1 LGLEAGAIREA
12 CAAVQTGG
20 VAVLRIL
27 LSLEQRQAS
36 FPLPS
41 PHEDTTLDAY
51 YAVYQSGAELLGVGL
66 TPAAALQ
73 DAERWS
79 DRALPSLTSYGLDGP
94 RGETRGAYYLR
105 PCTPELYAA
114 VQARGRSIPYAVNEE
129 GYLAVLDPHEA

>member
-1 LGLEAGAIREA
+1 MSEEGTLSIVRRGSGYQVRYASNNPYDPERPPHACPDEETLSGFLYHLGLEAGAIREA

-27 LSLEQRQAS
+27 LSLGQRQAS

-73 DAERWS
+73 DAERGS
-79 DRALPSLTSYGLDGP
+79 A
-94 RGETRGAYYLR
+94 R
-105 PCTPELYAA
+105 P
-114 VQARGRSIPYAVNEE
+114 
-129 GYLAVLDPHEA
+129 